1 MKNFKKLVAVVLAVM
16 MVAGCAALASC
27 GKKDETTS
35 TDELL
40 IGGIGPLS
48 GDYAN
53 YGNSVKQG
61 AELAVEEINAAG
73 GVNGFKLK
81 LSYQDSKGDKADAVA
96 AYGKLVD
103 NGMKLSL
110 GGVLSGETAD
120 IIAAAKD
127 DGILVLT
134 PSGSATNILKGN
146 DAAFRVCFSD
156 ASQGVAS
163 ADYIGTN
170 NLPKKVAVFYQ
181 ADTDYSK
188 GLLETFKTRT
198 EANGIEI
205 VEEQSFTDDTKT
217 DFTTQITAIQN
228 SGAEMIFI
236 PIYASE
242 AATFLTQAKGKF
254 SSDMIYFGCDGLDG
268 ILTKI
273 EDTADAENVML
284 LTPFSADS
292 KNEKV
297 QKFVKDY
304 GDKFGGAVPDQ
315 FAADG
320 YDAIYVLKA
329 AIEKAG
335 LKPDDM
341 TDFNT
346 RVVAAMTQ
354 IEVEGV
360 TGTMTWDETGE
371 TTKGALAMIIHDGV
385 ASLYGQD

>member
-1 MKNFKKLVAVVLAVM
+1 MKNFKKFLSVVLATL
-16 MVAGCAALASC
+16 MVAGCVALSSC
-27 GKKDETTS
+27 GKSGGDAAS
-35 TDELL
+35 DELL
-40 IGGIGPLS
+40 IGGIGPLT

-53 YGNSVKQG
+53 YGNSVKNG
-61 AELAVEEINAAG
+61 AELAVSEINAAG
-73 GVNGFKLK
+73 GVNGFKFK
-81 LSYQDSKGDKADAVA
+81 LSYQDSKGNNADAVA

-120 IIAAAKD
+120 IVAAAKD
-127 DGILVLT
+127 DGLLVLT
-134 PSGSATNILKGN
+134 PSGSATNILQGN
-146 DAAFRVCFSD
+146 SSAFRVCFSD

-163 ADYIGTN
+163 ANYIGEH
-170 NLPKKVAVFYQ
+170 NLPQKVAVFYQ
-181 ADTDYSK
+181 SDIDYST
-188 GLLETFKTRT
+188 GLLENFKANAA
-198 EANGIEI
+198 ANGIEI
-205 VEEQSFTDDTKT
+205 VEEQSFTTDTKT

-228 SGAEMIFI
+228 SGAELVFI

-273 EDTADAENVML
+273 KDSADAENVML

-292 KNEKV
+292 KDEKV
-297 QKFVKDY
+297 QKFVSDY
-304 GDKFGGAVPDQ
+304 KAKYSSVPDQ

-320 YDAIYVLKA
+320 YDAVYTLKA
-329 AIEKAG
+329 AVEKAG

-341 TDFNT
+341 ADFNN
-346 RVVAAMTQ
+346 RVVGAMTK
-354 IEVEGV
+354 IEVAGV
-360 TGTMTWDETGE
+360 TGTMTWSADGE

-385 ASLYGQD
+385 ATLYGQD